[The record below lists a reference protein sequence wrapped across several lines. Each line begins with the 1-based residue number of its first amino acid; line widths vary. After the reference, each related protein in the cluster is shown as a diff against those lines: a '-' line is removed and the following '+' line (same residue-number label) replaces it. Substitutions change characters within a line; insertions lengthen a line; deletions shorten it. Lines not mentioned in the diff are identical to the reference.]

1 MQTTHLEIEELS
13 RLADDGCPNL
23 HDRTGETYDLADLWH
38 EVSGSN

>member
-1 MQTTHLEIEELS
+1 MESEELS

-23 HDRTGETYDLADLWH
+23 HDRTGEAYDMTDLWR